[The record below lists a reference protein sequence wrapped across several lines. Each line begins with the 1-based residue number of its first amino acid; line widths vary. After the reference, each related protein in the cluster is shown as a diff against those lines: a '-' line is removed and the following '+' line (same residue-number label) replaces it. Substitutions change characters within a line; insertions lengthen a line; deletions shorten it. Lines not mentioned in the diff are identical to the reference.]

1 MKNELYKLAKQAA
14 EAIGITFA
22 TVDIVIDEQQPL
34 VMEINSGVV
43 ADIFASQSIQNY
55 EIAKDI
61 YKQAIEAMFNQER

>member
-1 MKNELYKLAKQAA
+1 MKNELYKLARQAA

-22 TVDIVIDEQQPL
+22 TVDIVIDKQQPL

-43 ADIFASQSIQNY
+43 TDIFASQSIQNY

-61 YKQAIEAMFNQER
+61 YKKAINAMFNQER